1 MPARE
6 YCGIIA
12 ICPTNWSVEALR
24 EYARKSGRRRRGT
37 WRDGNH
43 FTLLAEGRRYLPV
56 MERAIAEAHSF
67 IVLELYLMES
77 GRLATRLIDRLA
89 EAVQRGVTVLVLLDG
104 FGAMGLDGKDRDRLR
119 ESGVALRFFNPLVWR
134 HLGNV
139 LMRDHRKLLIV
150 DGQVA
155 FTGGFGAV
163 DEFIE
168 AWFDVGVRIEGPVV
182 ADWLALFARLW
193 VSPTTRGDGDP
204 ALVERLTET
213 RAETSEKRNMLG
225 RVMWGQGYRYQ
236 AIRHSLHQRV
246 ITARQRLWVC
256 TPYFVPTLTLRRRL
270 ARAARRGVD
279 VRLLLPGDAHDHPG
293 VRYAGQRFYGR
304 LLRAG
309 VRIYEYQPGFIHA
322 KISLV
327 DSWVSVGSC
336 NFDHWSLQWNL
347 EANQE
352 VLNADFAD
360 ETALLFERN
369 FVLSREI
376 LPAQW
381 AQRPRWYRLR
391 EWVFGTLD
399 SWVTR
404 LR

>member
-1 MPARE
+1 MPLKE
-6 YCGIIA
+6 
-12 ICPTNWSVEALR
+12 SVT
-24 EYARKSGRRRRGT
+24 SGRRRRGV
-37 WRDGNH
+37 WRDGNR

-56 MERAIAEAHSF
+56 MADAIRSARAY

-77 GRLATRLIDRLA
+77 GQLTGCLIDLLVA
-89 EAVQRGVTVLVLLDG
+89 ASQRGVTVLVLLDG
-104 FGAMGLDGKDRDRLR
+104 VGSMGLDRKDRERLR
-119 ESGVALRFFNPLVWR
+119 EAGVAMRFFNPLAWQP
-134 HLGNV
+134 LGKN
-139 LMRDHRKLLIV
+139 LTRDHRKLLLV

-155 FTGGFGAV
+155 FTGGFGSV
-163 DEFIE
+163 DEFMD
-168 AWFDVGVRIEGPVV
+168 AWFDVAVRIDGPVV
-182 ADWLALFARLW
+182 ADWLQLFAQLW
-193 VSPTTRGDGDP
+193 GSPVTRGAGDP
-204 ALVERLTET
+204 YLAKRLVP
-213 RAETSEKRNMLG
+213 TSNQGDGQAAMLG

-236 AIRHSLHQRV
+236 AIRHSLHQQV
-246 ITARQRLWVC
+246 IASRRRIWVC
-256 TPYFVPTLTLRRRL
+256 TPYFVPTLSLRRRL
-270 ARAARRGVD
+270 VRAARRGVD

-309 VRIYEYQPGFIHA
+309 VSIYEYQPAFIHA

-327 DSWVSVGSC
+327 DDWVSVGSC

-352 VLNADFAD
+352 VLDAGFAD
-360 ETALLFERN
+360 EAAALFERN
-369 FVLSREI
+369 FAMSREI
-376 LPAQW
+376 LAEQW
-381 AQRPRWYRLR
+381 EQRPWLHRIR